1 MEKIRVLIVEPN
13 KEPYQAR
20 IKKGLEEKQKIVGG
34 LIEFV
39 ELEHNVDLICNE
51 EGKILNL
58 EMNRVIENDIIC
70 GTFIIAGQHEGE
82 TISLSRKQ
90 IKKYKRVFKLKT
102 DKAIIKFLGQ
112 EEINSVDLLEF
123 NLIGV
128 EKLKGFLVL
137 DEEIEKIEGRI

>member
-13 KEPYQAR
+13 KEPYQAK

-39 ELEHNVDLICNE
+39 ELEHNVDLICND

-58 EMNRVIENDIIC
+58 EMNRVIQNDIIC

-82 TISLSRKQ
+82 TISLSKKQ
-90 IKKYKRVFKLKT
+90 IEKYKKVFQLKP
-102 DKAIIKFLGQ
+102 DKPIIEFLKQ
-112 EEINSVDLLEF
+112 EKINSTDLLGL

-128 EKLKGFLVL
+128 EKLKGFLVS
-137 DEEIEKIEGRI
+137 DEEIEEMEGE

>member
-13 KEPYQAR
+13 KEPYQAK

-39 ELEHNVDLICNE
+39 ELEHNVDLIRND

-58 EMNRVIENDIIC
+58 EINRVIQNDIIC

-82 TISLSRKQ
+82 TISLSKKQ
-90 IKKYKRVFKLKT
+90 LKKYKEEFRLWRDIKVIEFLRISLK
-102 DKAIIKFLGQ
+102 DSSK
-112 EEINSVDLLEF
+112 LLEL
-123 NLIGV
+123 NLMEF
-128 EKLKGFLVL
+128 EKLKLRGELR
-137 DEEIEKIEGRI
+137 K

>member
-90 IKKYKRVFKLKT
+90 IKKYKRVFKLGT
-102 DKAIIKFLGQ
+102 DKAIIKFLEQ
-112 EEINSVDLLEF
+112 EKINSVDLLEL

>member
-13 KEPYQAR
+13 KEPYQAK

-39 ELEHNVDLICNE
+39 ELEHNVDLICND

-58 EMNRVIENDIIC
+58 EINRFIQNDIIC

-82 TISLSRKQ
+82 TISLSKKQ
-90 IKKYKRVFKLKT
+90 LKKYKEEFRLWRDRKVIEFLRISLK
-102 DKAIIKFLGQ
+102 DSSK
-112 EEINSVDLLEF
+112 LLEL
-123 NLIGV
+123 NLMEF
-128 EKLKGFLVL
+128 EKLKLRGELR
-137 DEEIEKIEGRI
+137 K

>member
-13 KEPYQAR
+13 KEPYQAK

-39 ELEHNVDLICNE
+39 ELEHNVDLICND

-58 EMNRVIENDIIC
+58 EINRVIQNDIIC

-82 TISLSRKQ
+82 TISLSKKQ
-90 IKKYKRVFKLKT
+90 LKKYKEEFRLWRDRKVIEFLRISLK
-102 DKAIIKFLGQ
+102 DSSK
-112 EEINSVDLLEF
+112 LLEL
-123 NLIGV
+123 NLMEF
-128 EKLKGFLVL
+128 EKLKLRGELR
-137 DEEIEKIEGRI
+137 K